1 MPLRQSTGLRN
12 TRLSTKSFLSIFV
25 DCFVDVYT
33 GLQPTSPDDAPTGT
47 LLCRYYSDA
56 ASLGL
61 EFSAAVSGVLGKK
74 SAETWS
80 GYGIAKGTAGWFR
93 MKEASDTG
101 VLSTTECRLDGPCAT
116 SGSNVLLMTSL
127 SIEIGALQ
135 TISLATIT
143 EPSE

>member
-25 DCFVDVYT
+25 DCFIDVYT
-33 GLQPTSPDDAPTGT
+33 GLQPTSPNDAPTGT

-80 GYGIAKGTAGWFR
+80 GLGIVTGTAGWFR
-93 MKEASDTG
+93 MKEATDTG
-101 VLSTTECRLDGPCAT
+101 ASSVTECRLDGPCGT
-116 SGSNVLLMTSL
+116 SGTNILLMSSL
-127 SIEIGALQ
+127 AVVLGALQ
-135 TISLATIT
+135 TISVATIT
-143 EPSE
+143 EPAE